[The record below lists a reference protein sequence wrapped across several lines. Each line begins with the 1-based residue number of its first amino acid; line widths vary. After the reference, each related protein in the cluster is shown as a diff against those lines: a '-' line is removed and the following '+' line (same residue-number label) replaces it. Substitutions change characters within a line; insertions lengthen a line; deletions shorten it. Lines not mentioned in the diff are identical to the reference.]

1 MRTILKYN
9 KLISIP
15 RRANIAY
22 FATFL
27 SKYLLLGLIVPSFLS
42 CLGCSGQENSGKIF
56 ENITLTSGLDSYTGM
71 THGVAWGD
79 YDADGLPDLYV
90 TNHLNNAKLF
100 RNLGKG
106 RFADQSLAVFTE
118 RDLGGDKHGAA
129 WADFDNDGQ
138 LDLVQLT
145 GAGRGIGSEP
155 KRLFLNRGGKFEDVA
170 ESLGVANIYG
180 RTRMPLWVDLNGD
193 GRLDLFQGAEAR
205 FDDRTPP
212 LTFLWQDGRFAEAP
226 GELKFADKS
235 VPFCILT
242 ELNQDSH
249 PELVCRVEGE
259 KRASQVLDIAT
270 LPAHDLDLL
279 PATAFE
285 DIAAGDFDNDGAI
298 DLFLARKNPPG
309 KVAFGQLGSNELI
322 ADISI
327 DKTNYG
333 KPAGFEFRSSGQVG
347 FRAAVAHPSDVLS
360 VERIHIG
367 LNDQHPS
374 SLTFS
379 VSPETAGI
387 SGIASYQPG
396 MQAGIYI
403 GFTAPDKWQVFISG
417 APELAS
423 GGSDNYQQIQVKI
436 TTSEPITN
444 LEAIGNQNSQEK
456 VKSQEE
462 APARLLMN
470 QDGKLIEE
478 SEKRGVN
485 DRLVAASNVVAGD
498 FDNDMDLDLFV
509 LVSGDISKQKNL
521 LLLNDGKGYF
531 NEVPA
536 AGGAAGGLVG
546 VGDSVTTADFDGD
559 GFLDLLMSTGGSMG
573 RSLGLPSE
581 GGAYYLYRN
590 ISNSNHWLEIDLEG
604 TASNRDGIGAIVRVT
619 SGGVSQVRVQDGGI
633 HHRGQNHQRLHF
645 GLAKQMQADK
655 IAVTW
660 PNGTVQELNGVKAD
674 QVLRIKESAK

>member
-1 MRTILKYN
+1 MHRIIKHNT
-9 KLISIP
+9 LISIP
-15 RRANIAY
+15 QRTNNVHFANVQ
-22 FATFL
+22 
-27 SKYLLLGLIVPSFLS
+27 SKRLLGLILTFFLL
-42 CLGCSGQENSGKIF
+42 CLGCSGQEDSGKIF
-56 ENITLTSGLDSYTGM
+56 ENVTLSSGLDTYIGM

-79 YDADGLPDLYV
+79 YDGDGLPDLYV

-106 RFADQSLAVFTE
+106 RFADQSLVAFTE
-118 RDLGGDKHGAA
+118 SDLGGDKHGAA
-129 WADFDNDGQ
+129 WADFDNDGR
-138 LDLVQLT
+138 LDLVQLA
-145 GAGRGIGSEP
+145 GAGRGVGSEP
-155 KRLFLNRGGKFEDVA
+155 KRLFLNRGDKFEDVA

-180 RTRMPLWVDLNGD
+180 RTRMPLWVDLNRD

-205 FDDRTPP
+205 FDDRNPP
-212 LTFLWQDGRFAEAP
+212 LTFLWQDGRFVEAP
-226 GELKFADKS
+226 DALKFADKS

-249 PELVCRVEGE
+249 PELVCKLEGK
-259 KRASQVLDIAT
+259 KRASQVFDIAT

-309 KVAFGQLGSNELI
+309 KVAFGQLGSNEFI

-327 DKTNYG
+327 DKTNFG
-333 KPAGFEFRSSGQVG
+333 KPAGFEFRSSGQVS
-347 FRAAVAHPSDVLS
+347 FRVAAAHPSDALS
-360 VERIHIG
+360 AERIHIG

-374 SLTFS
+374 SLTFTL
-379 VSPETAGI
+379 SPETAGI
-387 SGIASYQPG
+387 SGIAALSTRH
-396 MQAGIYI
+396 QAGVYI
-403 GFTAPDKWQVFISG
+403 GLTAPDKWQVFISG

-423 GGSDNYQQIQVKI
+423 GGNDNYQQIAVKI
-436 TTSEPITN
+436 TASEPVTK
-444 LEAIGNQNSQEK
+444 LEAIGDPNSQDK
-456 VKSQEE
+456 VISEEE

-470 QDGKLIEE
+470 RDGKLVEE

-485 DRLVAASNVVAGD
+485 DRLVAAANVVAGD

-521 LLLNDGKGYF
+521 LLLNDGRGYF
-531 NEVPA
+531 NEAPA

-559 GFLDLLMSTGGSMG
+559 GFLDLMMSTGGSMG
-573 RSLGLPSE
+573 RSLGLPSD

-590 ISNSNHWLEIDLEG
+590 ISKGNHWLEIDLEG

-619 SGGVSQVRVQDGGI
+619 SGGVNQVRVQDGGV

-645 GLAKQMQADK
+645 GLGKHMQADK

-660 PNGTVQELNGVKAD
+660 PNGTVQELSGVKAD